1 MPAPLPTRRPI
12 SSPLPD
18 RALGLLLGV
27 VADALLGDPSRWHPV
42 AGLGGAAGAAERFW
56 WADSRGRGVVH
67 TAVCVGVP
75 VAAVV
80 VAQRVL
86 PRGAASVLLTAT
98 ATWAV
103 LGGRSLA
110 HEASV
115 MAHLLGRG
123 DLADGRTRLSHLAGR
138 DAADLSLDELARAS
152 VESVA
157 ENTSDAVVAP
167 LLWGAVAGVPG
178 LVGYRAVNTLDAMV
192 GHRSPRYLRFGWASA
207 RLDDVA
213 NLLPARVAAGLAV
226 ALAPVVGG
234 SPAAALR
241 VWRRDAGQHPS
252 PNAGPVESAFAG
264 ALGVRLGGEN
274 TYGGTV
280 EHRGVL
286 GDGEPAGVA
295 DLPRAVRLAV
305 AVDVGAAA
313 LAVVVA
319 SLLGRRTV
327 RS

>member
-1 MPAPLPTRRPI
+1 MSRRHTTTTWQ
-12 SSPLPD
+12 PD

-27 VADALLGDPSRWHPV
+27 LADAALGDPARWHPV
-42 AGLGGAAGAAERFW
+42 AGFGRAAGALEGRM
-56 WADSRGRGVVH
+56 WADSRSRGAAY
-67 TAVCVGVP
+67 TTVCVALP
-75 VAAVV
+75 VAAGVAAQRIAARGLARTAV
-80 VAQRVL
+80 VA
-86 PRGAASVLLTAT
+86 AC
-98 ATWAV
+98 TWAV

-123 DLADGRTRLSHLAGR
+123 DLVDGRARLSHLAGR
-138 DAADLSLDELARAS
+138 DAAGLSLDELARAS

-192 GHRSPRYLRFGWASA
+192 GHRSPRHLRFGWASA

-213 NLLPARVAAGLAV
+213 NLAPARVTAVLAAL
-226 ALAPVVGG
+226 LAPLVGG
-234 SPAAALR
+234 RTVAALG
-241 VWRRDAGQHPS
+241 VWRRDAAQHPS

-264 ALGVRLGGEN
+264 ALGVRLGGAN
-274 TYGGTV
+274 AYGGTV
-280 EHRGVL
+280 EHRGLL
-286 GDGEPAGVA
+286 GDGDPARVA

-305 AVDVGAAA
+305 AVDAAA
-313 LAVVVA
+313 TLLAVGIA
-319 SLLGRRTV
+319 WLRRGR
-327 RS
+327 